1 METISIDF
9 IEYRIEEIK
18 KGGMG
23 VVYILKRLSPRE
35 GIDRIHLPMIAAKTV
50 NCEFIHSRNFN
61 DFEHELNVWISLD
74 HPNIVPLLKIVS
86 IQNLFMALM
95 PVYSDSL
102 RDRLIERHNII
113 ELEDAIKIISSVI
126 SALEYAYRIFKIIH
140 LDVKPEN
147 ILVRNNFDEQPEYF
161 LSDWG
166 IASVQR
172 NYCLSA
178 AGRIIDKEHIY
189 KTYNNFGT
197 LPYMG
202 PERLIPGVKSSIASD
217 VYSIGMIFYELLLGR
232 LPFDITDKRIELQI
246 ISEEY
251 FALANK
257 CLSPY
262 GNKRV
267 HDFIL
272 KCINPDPA
280 LRYFDYKDIQND
292 LKKLGS
298 KFFGFWH

>member
-1 METISIDF
+1 METIFIDF

-23 VVYILKRLSPRE
+23 VVYILKRLTSRD

-50 NCEFIHSRNFN
+50 NTEFVASRNIN
-61 DFEHELNVWISLD
+61 DFKHELNVWISLD

-86 IQNLFMALM
+86 IDNMFTALM
-95 PVYSDSL
+95 PVYSCSL
-102 RDRLIERHNII
+102 RDHCIKRGKIEFKDSIR
-113 ELEDAIKIISSVI
+113 IISSVI
-126 SALEYAYRIFKIIH
+126 SALEYAYRTFKVTH

-147 ILVRNNFDEQPEYF
+147 ILIRNNFEEQPDYY
-161 LSDWG
+161 LADWG

-172 NYCLSA
+172 NYCLSV
-178 AGRIIDKEHIY
+178 AGRAIDNEHIY

-202 PERLIPGVKSSIASD
+202 PERLISGVKSSIASD
-217 VYSIGMIFYELLLGR
+217 VYSIGMIFYELLFGS
-232 LPFDITDKRIELQI
+232 LPFDISGNRIELQI
-246 ISEEY
+246 ITEEY

-257 CLSPY
+257 YLFSY
-262 GNKRV
+262 GNERV

-280 LRYFDYKDIQND
+280 LRYLDYKVMQND
-292 LKKLGS
+292 LKKIGS